1 MGVEEHRRSA
11 PKKFKFAVITVS
23 DTASRGEKED
33 KSGKFLVDELQK
45 NGHECVLYRIVPDE
59 KIAIIGAIV
68 EAFEAGADVVV
79 TSGGTGITSRDITIE
94 SVRPLFDK
102 ELTGFGEIFRLMSY
116 EEIGT
121 AAVMTRATAGVIR
134 SSGRAMAVFCLPG
147 SLGAAKTGIG
157 IILKEAGHVLKH
169 GRE

>member
-1 MGVEEHRRSA
+1 MGVEEHKKSA
-11 PKKFKFAVITVS
+11 PKKFNFAVITVS

-33 KSGKFLVDELQK
+33 QSGKFLVEELQR
-45 NGHECVLYRIVPDE
+45 NGHECVLYKVVPDE
-59 KIAIIGAIV
+59 KMAIISAV
-68 EAFEAGADVVV
+68 VDAFEAGADVVV

-121 AAVMTRATAGVIR
+121 AAVMTRATAGIIR
-134 SSGRAMAVFCLPG
+134 SAGRAMAVFCLPG

>member
-116 EEIGT
+116 EEIST

>member
-1 MGVEEHRRSA
+1 MGVEEHKKRA

-33 KSGKFLVDELQK
+33 KSGNFLVDELEK
-45 NGHECVLYRIVPDE
+45 AGNEGVLYRIVPDE
-59 KIAIIGAIV
+59 KMAIIGAVV
-68 EAFEAGADVVV
+68 EAFDKGADVVV
-79 TSGGTGITSRDITIE
+79 TSGGTGIASRDVTIE
-94 SVRPLFDK
+94 SLRPLFDK

-121 AAVMTRATAGVIR
+121 AAVMTRATAGIIR

-147 SLGAAKTGIG
+147 SLGAAKTGIK
-157 IILKEAGHVLKH
+157 IILSEAGHVLKH

>member
-1 MGVEEHRRSA
+1 MGVKDHKETA
-11 PKKFKFAVITVS
+11 PKKFRFAVITIS

-33 KSGKFLVDELQK
+33 ASGKFLVEELERA
-45 NGHECVLYRIVPDE
+45 GHEKVLYKIVPDE
-59 KIAIIGAIV
+59 KMEIVGAIV
-68 EAFEAGADVVV
+68 DAFHAGADVVV

-102 ELTGFGEIFRLMSY
+102 ELSFGEIFRLASY

-121 AAVMTRATAGVIR
+121 AAIMTRATGGIIR
-134 SSGRAMAVFCLPG
+134 SSGKVMAVFCLPG
-147 SLGAAKTGIG
+147 SLGAAKTGIK
-157 IILKEAGHVLKH
+157 IILNEAGHVLKH